1 MVRLLLVLLS
11 ILISNSAFGQGEYT
25 LFGKITDEER
35 NPLSDV
41 VILENGNVLKFT
53 NVDGE
58 YEIRLKANRP
68 HKLVFSF
75 QLTNKTIGIPAQIA
89 GIRLKKNLQ
98 FITTANLPM
107 VGVEHKRKREKP
119 SVITMD
125 PRLSVDFPVVQFE
138 DVLTKIGLGVSQA
151 GGELSSAYNVR
162 GGNFDENLVY
172 VNGIEIYRPFLV
184 RSGQQ
189 EGLSFI
195 NADMTEKVEFSAGG
209 FEAKYGDKLSS
220 VLDVTY
226 IDPESFG
233 AGVTLSFMG
242 ANVFAH
248 DVSED
253 KRFSYNVGV
262 RYRTN
267 QYLLNSLDVT
277 GSYRPNFTDIQ
288 SLLSYRLTSKLKA
301 QWLTSYSRNSFLL
314 VPESRSTSFG
324 TIQSALRLFV
334 AFGGSELTQF
344 STFVNGLNL
353 EYQWNDSNRVVWTSS
368 IYSSDQIEHFTIEG
382 AYRLDELENNLGSDN
397 FGESRL
403 TLGVGY
409 FINHA
414 RNDLN
419 ILVHNHQL
427 RGIHYRG
434 KNNFEWGVKFQE
446 ERVDDRLKEWNY
458 NDSAGYNVA
467 ADRSTKS
474 IELDEVLN
482 TNIDLNGFRV
492 SGYGQWS
499 RTLSEKSDMRISAG
513 VRTNYWSVNE
523 QTIVSPRAQFSFKPN
538 KAFNDRIRSKYE
550 DIEVVDS
557 LKKRDWVIKCA
568 TGFYQQPPF
577 YRELRDIK
585 GVLNTELRAQ
595 KAIHMVLGGD
605 MLFEA
610 WDRPFRFIGEMYYKA
625 LSDIVPYYLDNVRI
639 RYDAVNGSRGYS
651 TGMDLRVNGEFI
663 KGLESWFNVSLLSTR
678 ERIDYELEGTRI
690 KTGNIR
696 RPTDQRFNASILFQ
710 DELKMDPTFKMHLN
724 LVFGTG
730 LPYYFNG
737 PFRYT
742 ERFNIPPYRRVD
754 IGFSK
759 ELIDFEKKMNERRV
773 QKLSSLWFSLEVFNL
788 LQVNNTISY
797 IWVQDLNN
805 NLYGVPN
812 YLTGRR
818 INLKMIARI

>member
-1 MVRLLLVLLS
+1 VVLEGGNALTYS
-11 ILISNSAFGQGEYT
+11 DAK
-25 LFGKITDEER
+25 GKY
-35 NPLSDV
+35 SV
-41 VILENGNVLKFT
+41 K
-53 NVDGE
+53 
-58 YEIRLKANRP
+58 LKANRTY
-68 HKLVFSF
+68 KIIFSY
-75 QLTNKTIGIPAQIA
+75 QLTNKTLSVPPQKIGMELEENI
-89 GIRLKKNLQ
+89 Q
-98 FITTANLPM
+98 FITTANLPV

-138 DVLTKIGLGVSQA
+138 DILTKIGLGVSQA

-189 EGLSFI
+189 EGLSFV

-220 VLDVTY
+220 VLDVEY
-226 IDPESFG
+226 INPKDFG

-248 DVSED
+248 DISSN
-253 KRFSYNVGV
+253 KRFTYNVGV

-267 QYLLNSLDVT
+267 QYLLNSLDIE
-277 GSYRPNFTDIQ
+277 GSYQPNFTDIQ
-288 SLLSYRLTSKLKA
+288 SLLSYRLTSKLKLS
-301 QWLTSYSRNSFLL
+301 WLSSYSRNSFLL

-324 TIQSALRLFV
+324 TVQNALRLFV

-344 STFVNGLNL
+344 QTFVNGATL
-353 EYQWNDSNRVVWTSS
+353 EYQLNDSNKIEWTSS
-368 IYSSDQIEHFTIEG
+368 VYTSDQIEHFTVEG

-409 FINHA
+409 FVNHA

-419 ILVHNHQL
+419 ILVHNHQI
-427 RGIHYRG
+427 RGTHYKKR
-434 KNNFEWGVKFQE
+434 NNYEWGLKYQE
-446 ERVDDRLKEWNY
+446 EFVEDRLKEWNY
-458 NDSAGYNVA
+458 NDSAGYNVSPN
-467 ADRSTKS
+467 RSSKE
-474 IELDEVLN
+474 IVLDDVLN
-482 TNIDLNGFRV
+482 TQIELNGFRF

-499 RTLSEKSDMRISAG
+499 RILSTRNEFRFNAG
-513 VRTNYWSVNE
+513 ARFNYWSVNK
-523 QTIVSPRAQFSFKPN
+523 QTVVSPRFQMSFKPN
-538 KAFNDRIRSKYE
+538 KAFNDRLKAKFK
-550 DIEVVDS
+550 DIDVYDS
-557 LKKRDWVIKCA
+557 LKKRDWVLKMA
-568 TGFYQQPPF
+568 AGLYQQPPF
-577 YRELRDIK
+577 YRELRNIK

-595 KAIHMVLGGD
+595 KAIHFVLGGD
-605 MLFEA
+605 MLFTA
-610 WDRPFRFIGEMYYKA
+610 WERPFRFIGEVYYKS
-625 LSDIVPYYLDNVRI
+625 LSEIVPYYLDNVRI
-639 RYDAVNGSRGYS
+639 RYDAVNGSSGYA

-663 KGLESWFNVSLLSTR
+663 KGLESWFNISLLST
-678 ERIDYELEGTRI
+678 EETIDYITEGVRI
-690 KTGNIR
+690 KTDRIR

-710 DELKMDPTFKMHLN
+710 DELKMDPSFKMHLN

-730 LPYYFNG
+730 IPYYFNG
-737 PFRYT
+737 PFRYS
-742 ERFNIPPYRRVD
+742 ERFNIPAYRRVD

-759 ELIDFEKKMNERRV
+759 ELINFDKSLSERRV
-773 QKLSSLWFSLEVFNL
+773 KKLESLWFSLEVFNL